1 MTSYPQEFMCPITQ
15 DLMLSPVI
23 CRDGITYE
31 ESAIRQWLQFHNT
44 SPVTREH
51 LSELDLIPNRAL
63 KYTIEEYLKKNQIR
77 INNSSNIVSSTN
89 DNIITLTNEVTGNII
104 DGKYYVNIKVKP
116 TIQQRKGISL
126 IVLLDISGS
135 MGQSVSENINGETDG
150 FTRLDLIKHTMRT
163 IIESLSD
170 NDELCVIKFNSVATK
185 VCSFIKMTQVNKLDI
200 NSKLDMLYADGQ
212 TNIWDALRLAFDT
225 IKTIDTNNRVGS
237 IFLLTDGESNV
248 NPPRGIV
255 ETLKTTYDFSK
266 LQFTVN
272 TFGYSYNVDSS
283 LLYQISS
290 LFGGIYGF
298 IPDGTM
304 VGTIFINAIS
314 NLLSSVSSSCKLK
327 IESTNFKLCTN
338 TNLGFMPNNQEKN
351 ILIEYSDKT
360 DINGNVVIVFDN
372 KSYTIPLHYH
382 ESPNVNVSFAKIVVI
397 NICKSIN
404 QTLIYSSNFITNLD
418 KTKDYITK
426 LYLTDSF
433 ISDLIDDLNNED
445 PNRGQL
451 KKSIQCA
458 DWYNKWGKHYLPSA
472 IRSHELELCFNFKD
486 AAPQHYAGDTF
497 KTEQARIESIFCTI
511 APPRPTLRATIQT
524 QNMTSYYNQSG
535 GCFSGNGNVLMADST
550 TKLVKEI
557 KKGDKIK
564 TLYGDSII
572 KCVIKLTYNKIIPIS
587 KINNLE
593 ITPFHPIYYENE
605 WKFPQEIVDSSNS
618 FVTELYDFVLD
629 SHHIVNINNVN
640 VVCLGHNIKE
650 QCVEHEY
657 FGNHIIEDLENMS
670 GWTEGY
676 INLEN
681 FSFVRDPITNLV
693 IKLYSKTQ

>member
-15 DLMLSPVI
+15 DLMVSPVI

-51 LSELDLIPNRAL
+51 LSALDLIPNRAL
-63 KYTIEEYLKKNQIR
+63 KSTIEEYLKQNQIR
-77 INNSSNIVSSTN
+77 ISNNIVTSRK

-104 DGKYYVNIKVKP
+104 EGKYYVNIKVKP
-116 TIQQRKGISL
+116 IIQQRKGVSL

-135 MGQSVSENINGETDG
+135 MGQSVSENVNCETDG

-170 NDELCVIKFNSVATK
+170 DDELCVIKFNSVATK
-185 VCSFIKMTQVNKLDI
+185 ICSFVKMTQINKLDI
-200 NSKLDMLYADGQ
+200 NPKLDALYADGQ

-225 IKTIDTNNRVGS
+225 IKTIDTDNRVGS

-266 LQFTVN
+266 LHFTVN

-304 VGTIFINAIS
+304 VGTIFINALS
-314 NLLSSVSSSCKLK
+314 NLLSSVSSSCKVK

-351 ILIEYSDKT
+351 ILIEYSNKT
-360 DINGNVVIVFDN
+360 SVNGNVVIVFDN
-372 KSYTIPLHYH
+372 KSYTIPLNYR
-382 ESPNVNVSFAKIVVI
+382 ESPNINVNVCFAKTNLIT
-397 NICKSIN
+397 ICRSIN
-404 QTLIYSSNFITNLD
+404 QTLTYSSNFITNLD
-418 KTKDYITK
+418 KTTDYIKK

-433 ISDLIDDLNNED
+433 ISDLVDDLDNVD

-486 AAPQHYAGDTF
+486 AAPQHYTSDTF

-511 APPRPTLRATIQT
+511 APPRPTLKTTVQT

-535 GCFSGNGNVLMADST
+535 GCFSGNCNVLMADST

-564 TLYGDSII
+564 TLYGDAVI

-587 KINNLE
+587 RINNLE

-605 WKFPQEIVDSSNS
+605 WKFPQELCSSSES
-618 FVTELYDFVLD
+618 FMTELYDFVLD
-629 SHHIVNINNVN
+629 SHHIVNINNIN
-640 VVCLGHNIKE
+640 VVCLGHGIKGP
-650 QCVEHEY
+650 CVEHEY
-657 FGNHIIEDLENMS
+657 FGKYIIEDLENMY
-670 GWTEGY
+670 GWNDGY

-681 FSFVRDPITNLV
+681 FTFVRDPTTNLV
-693 IKLYSKTQ
+693 IKLIS